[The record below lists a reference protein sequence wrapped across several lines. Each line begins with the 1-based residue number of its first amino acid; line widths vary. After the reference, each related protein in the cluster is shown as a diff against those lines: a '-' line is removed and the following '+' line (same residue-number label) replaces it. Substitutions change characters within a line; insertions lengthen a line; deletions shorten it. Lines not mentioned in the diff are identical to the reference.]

1 MSCCKLVQVSPASF
15 SGRFFGNIDYIFFD
29 FKSTIHTL
37 SSTQWFRPT
46 NLKPYN
52 DIIMSQS
59 ELLCE
64 SFVLPVF
71 NVLIVNFSN
80 FDTLSSKEID
90 ALYHSIHNLAEVEN
104 ISAIFAVNTY
114 KVNMQGLNG
123 VFDLWGFDRITPNI
137 SIKDMN
143 SKPVNLEFDIYKV
156 NHLSSI

>member
-1 MSCCKLVQVSPASF
+1 MNQLEV
-15 SGRFFGNIDYIFFD
+15 
-29 FKSTIHTL
+29 
-37 SSTQWFRPT
+37 
-46 NLKPYN
+46 
-52 DIIMSQS
+52 
-59 ELLCE
+59 LCD

-104 ISAIFAVNTY
+104 ISAIFAINTY

-123 VFDLWGFDRITPNI
+123 VFDLWGFDKINPNI